1 MARPRSFNTDQVVE
15 AAKGVFWTNGYQ
27 GTGVEDLERAT
38 GLNRSSLYGAFGS
51 KEALFR
57 RALGVYLDSFID
69 PRLAPMERPGAGVAE
84 VTGFFAGLA
93 DLFSSGDATA
103 RRGCLMVNSIAEF
116 EGRGLELGHA
126 GMFRDRLRRA
136 FTSALSHE
144 TDPASVDE
152 RAQLLTATTLGLWL
166 AARIDP
172 VDTAHSCGA
181 VISQVHSWRRTPEGQ
196 R

>member
-1 MARPRSFNTDQVVE
+1 MARPRGFNTDQVVE
-15 AAKGVFWTNGYQ
+15 AAKGVFWANGYQ
-27 GTGVEDLERAT
+27 GTGIEDLERAT

-57 RALGVYLDSFID
+57 KALGAYLDSFID
-69 PRLAPMERPGAGVAE
+69 PRLAPMERPGAGVSE

-93 DLFSSGDATA
+93 DLFRSDDETA

-116 EGRGLELGHA
+116 EGRGLEFGHA
-126 GMFRDRLRRA
+126 GVFRDRLRHA
-136 FTSALSHE
+136 FTNALTHE

-172 VDTAHSCGA
+172 VDAAHICAA
-181 VISQVHSWRRTPEGQ
+181 VMSQVHSWRRTPERHQ
-196 R
+196 